1 MVHIEIL
8 STPTIKQQ
16 VQIHILLSH
25 ESNVMNNEYKKI
37 PSICFSKTY
46 QPSSCICCKKQCT
59 LSPLITLMLHPSKFI
74 MEFL

>member
-8 STPTIKQQ
+8 STSTIKQQ

-46 QPSSCICCKKQCT
+46 QPYT
-59 LSPLITLMLHPSKFI
+59 TN
-74 MEFL
+74 